1 MFQDILGG
9 TYYPAVSCYMG
20 AKVKFNF
27 GPDFK
32 HPPKDLVYKPVS
44 DVIYQH
50 NAMLCVSDVVTK
62 VANGIEEM
70 MKADLCREGGSM
82 VPAGDMGQTDLAR
95 KGEMAKAATTASS
108 GVEPMTFS
116 GGEAM
121 VGVP

>member
-1 MFQDILGG
+1 MFQGILGG

-70 MKADLCREGGSM
+70 MKADRSREGGSM
-82 VPAGDMGQTDLAR
+82 VPAGEMGQTDLAR
-95 KGEMAKAATTASS
+95 KEETTASS
-108 GVEPMTFS
+108 GTEPMLFS